1 MSQLTKEQ
9 VEAGRPNLSEHG
21 AFGKDAVAIYR
32 ALVLKN
38 GLKLE
43 VKGIKVRRG
52 LSCYAITKR
61 EYGFKGNKARVLAQL
76 EARLEELGLAIQRS

>member
-1 MSQLTKEQ
+1 MLTKEQ
-9 VEAGRPNLSEHG
+9 VEAGRPNLSENG
-21 AFGKDAVAIYR
+21 AFGQDAVLCYR
-32 ALVLKN
+32 ALVLLS

-52 LSCYAITKR
+52 SSCYSIAKR

-76 EARLEELGLAIQRS
+76 EAHLEEIGLRVQKGN